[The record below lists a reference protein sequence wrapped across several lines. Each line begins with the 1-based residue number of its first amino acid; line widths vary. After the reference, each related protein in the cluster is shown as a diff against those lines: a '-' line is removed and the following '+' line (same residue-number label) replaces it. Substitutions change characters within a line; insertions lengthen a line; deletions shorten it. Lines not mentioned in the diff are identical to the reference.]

1 MRAEPF
7 NSGMESRIK
16 RLTEI
21 AYRNSAIVCQ
31 TARRPAGENAAGLR
45 ER

>member
-7 NSGMESRIK
+7 NSGIESRIK
-16 RLTEI
+16 R
-21 AYRNSAIVCQ
+21 AIVCQ

>member
-7 NSGMESRIK
+7 NSGIESRIK

-21 AYRNSAIVCQ
+21 VYRNSEIVCQ
-31 TARRPAGENAAGLR
+31 TVRRSAGENAAGLR